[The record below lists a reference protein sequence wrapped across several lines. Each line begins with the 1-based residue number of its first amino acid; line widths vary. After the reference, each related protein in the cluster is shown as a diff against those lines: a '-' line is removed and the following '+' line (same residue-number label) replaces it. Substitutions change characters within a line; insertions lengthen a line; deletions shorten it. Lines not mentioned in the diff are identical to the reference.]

1 MTTLS
6 THWGFVINNPDE
18 NDKLIVRTMSEQ
30 YVKSIVWTPEEE
42 ATPHLQGWLRL
53 HRQQRMSFVKKLL
66 PRANLQPLTK
76 DEYIHNARMYAT
88 KDDDTTAG
96 NHVVINNET
105 MPDPINFL
113 TRVIEDWVEH
123 NWEELTDHS
132 TRQVDQVERI
142 NAKLFDKLKIKSWM
156 DKRERE
162 LVQEKPWLVKLILS
176 PMYEK
181 AKKFY
186 WKEFLENRIQ
196 HKQNADDDERE
207 GTGQTNDD
215 ETKSTSSSEE
225 EEDSEE
231 DIETEQGSDSSSES
245 DCEEERGDEV
255 CD

>member
-6 THWGFVINNPDE
+6 TYWGFVINNPDD
-18 NDKLIVRTMSEQ
+18 NDRLIVRTMSEQ
-30 YVKSIVWTPEEE
+30 YVKSIVFTPEAA

-96 NHVVINNET
+96 NHVVINNEA

-113 TRVIEDWVEH
+113 TRVIEDWVEF
-123 NWEELTDHS
+123 NWEVLTDHS
-132 TRQVDQVERI
+132 RRQCDQVDRI
-142 NAKLFDKLKIKSWM
+142 NEKLFDNSKIKSWL

-162 LVQEKPWLVKLILS
+162 LIQEKPWLVKLVLS

-181 AKKFY
+181 AKKYY

-196 HKQNADDDERE
+196 HKQNADDDE
-207 GTGQTNDD
+207 GQGSRTTEDD
-215 ETKSTSSSEE
+215 ETKSTTSREE

-231 DIETEQGSDSSSES
+231 DCETVEGSDTSSQPDS
-245 DCEEERGDEV
+245 EEERGD
-255 CD
+255 